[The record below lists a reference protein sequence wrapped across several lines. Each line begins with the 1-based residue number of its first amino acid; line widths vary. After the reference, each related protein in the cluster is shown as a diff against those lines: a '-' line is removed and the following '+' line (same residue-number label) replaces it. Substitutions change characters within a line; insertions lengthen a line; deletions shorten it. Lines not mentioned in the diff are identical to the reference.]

1 MGRNVALCVYME
13 ENKKGEIFL
22 KKRILT
28 AVSLMLVIMLLSVPV
43 MAKPLKVA
51 LVLTGFLGDQSY
63 NDSAH
68 QGLLRAKEE
77 FGIELVVLES
87 SVPADW
93 EQNLVAMAHA
103 GYDLVIAAC
112 TQLQD
117 SLDNN
122 AGYFPDTKFGI
133 IDGVVEQPNVM
144 SAVFAQ
150 NEGSF
155 LAGAAAA
162 MWTQYDNL
170 PGVNKEKVIGWV
182 GGMDIPVLHDFLVG
196 YKQGA
201 RYIDPDVKVLSSFA
215 GSFSDPVKGKE
226 LTLSQY
232 EQGADIVMNVASG
245 TGNGILEA
253 AYEEGK
259 YAIGV
264 DLDQDWIY
272 PGSILT
278 SMLKR
283 IDQASYLITKSV
295 VEGTFEGGEVLYMDI
310 ANGGVS
316 LTDMSAM
323 RERFGD
329 DFPVEILETVQ
340 DLTEK
345 VRNGEIV
352 VDNYEEFR
360 RN

>member
-1 MGRNVALCVYME
+1 M
-13 ENKKGEIFL
+13 NKKLLIVL
-22 KKRILT
+22 
-28 AVSLMLVIMLLSVPV
+28 SLSLVLLIGTVTMAASPV
-43 MAKPLKVA
+43 RVA
-51 LVLTGFLGDQSY
+51 LVLSGFLGDQSF

-68 QGLLRAKEE
+68 QGLLRAVED
-77 FGIELVVLES
+77 FGIELRVLES
-87 SVPADW
+87 EVPADW
-93 EQNLVAMAHA
+93 EQNLVAMADA
-103 GYDLVIAAC
+103 GYDLVIASS
-112 TQLQD
+112 TQFQD
-117 SLDNN
+117 ILERN
-122 AGYFPDTKFGI
+122 AGYFPHIKFGI
-133 IDGVVEQPNVM
+133 IDGVVEQPNVV

-162 MWTQYDNL
+162 LWTQYDHL
-170 PGVNKEKVIGWV
+170 PGVNSEKTIGWV
-182 GGMDIPVLHDFLVG
+182 GGMDIPVLHDFLTG
-196 YKQGA
+196 YRQGA
-201 RYIDPDVKVLSSFA
+201 QYIDPDIRVLVSFA
-215 GSFSDPVKGKE
+215 GSFSDPVRGKE

-264 DLDQDWIY
+264 DLDQDGIY
-272 PGSILT
+272 PGSIVT

-283 IDQASYLITKSV
+283 IDQAAYLMTQQV
-295 VEGTFEGGEVLYMDI
+295 VEGTYEGGQVLYMDI

-316 LTDMSAM
+316 LTDMSVMQAAL
-323 RERFGD
+323 GD
-329 DFPVEILETVQ
+329 DFPAEILEVIEE
-340 DLTEK
+340 LTQK

-352 VDNYEEFR
+352 VESYEGFR